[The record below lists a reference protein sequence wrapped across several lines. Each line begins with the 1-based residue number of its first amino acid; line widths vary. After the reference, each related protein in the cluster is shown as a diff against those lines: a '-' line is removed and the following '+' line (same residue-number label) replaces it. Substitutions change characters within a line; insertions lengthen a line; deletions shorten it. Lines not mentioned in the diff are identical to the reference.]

1 MKLTNMKTMLY
12 IILGIVVVLL
22 TILILGLLLPQ
33 KRIVTKQTVYN
44 ASVETVYNTVINNK
58 DWKYRT
64 SLEDLRIVETNGD
77 FEIWEEISQG
87 NTIRFKTKEKRPFT
101 FYSFKMNSNF
111 FQGEWFAEFESIE
124 NGKTRFTATE
134 LITYKNPL
142 IRVVGYTFMDLG
154 KFMETYQ
161 SELRNKIENASR

>member
-1 MKLTNMKTMLY
+1 MKTMLY

-44 ASVETVYNTVINNK
+44 ASVETVYNTVTNNK

-64 SLEDLRIVETNGD
+64 SIEDLRIVETNGE

-87 NTIRFKTKEKRPFT
+87 NTIRFKTKEKKPFV
-101 FYSFKMNSNF
+101 FYSFEMNSNF
-111 FQGEWFAEFESIE
+111 FQGEWFAKFEPIE
-124 NGKTRFTATE
+124 NGKTLFTATE
-134 LITYKNPL
+134 IITYKNPL
-142 IRVVGYTFMDLG
+142 IRVVGYTFMDLD

-161 SELRNKIENASR
+161 RELKNKIENASR